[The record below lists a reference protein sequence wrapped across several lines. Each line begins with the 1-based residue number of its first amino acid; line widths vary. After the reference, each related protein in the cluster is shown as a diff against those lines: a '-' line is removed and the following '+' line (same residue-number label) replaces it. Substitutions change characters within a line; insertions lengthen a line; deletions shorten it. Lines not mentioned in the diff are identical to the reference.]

1 MNKMAHEVR
10 GDDGIWRWQW
20 YEGPTFGDRVAGVVK
35 CLAAVTLTAAALVG
49 AGKVAQAGYQKWNE
63 PAMSDEQMSEMTAA
77 TIDHIE
83 DQMDHFERNGSKKGP
98 DGMEYGKYEAT
109 NRTDNPDGTYQVD
122 SADLSA
128 FVPTSR
134 RGESR
139 IGLQA
144 KYSHLNYD
152 AGGSVANSDDN
163 QSITMTYT
171 FDLQNS
177 GVPVLHR
184 DVDTNKDGVVSPEE
198 ALAAVRKYGGT
209 VLAITMERD
218 QNGDG
223 VYEGEPTDDHA
234 NLYVNKKK
242 GVGGFCGGSITGHD
256 SGDEGVSHFYITLDT
271 VDGWIRE
278 AQPNDK

>member
-1 MNKMAHEVR
+1 M
-10 GDDGIWRWQW
+10 
-20 YEGPTFGDRVAGVVK
+20 
-35 CLAAVTLTAAALVG
+35 AAVTLTAAALVG

-83 DQMDHFERNGSKKGP
+83 DQMDHFERNGSKK
-98 DGMEYGKYEAT
+98 
-109 NRTDNPDGTYQVD
+109 
-122 SADLSA
+122 
-128 FVPTSR
+128 
-134 RGESR
+134 
-139 IGLQA
+139 
-144 KYSHLNYD
+144 
-152 AGGSVANSDDN
+152 
-163 QSITMTYT
+163 
-171 FDLQNS
+171 
-177 GVPVLHR
+177 
-184 DVDTNKDGVVSPEE
+184 
-198 ALAAVRKYGGT
+198 GT

-271 VDGWIRE
+271 VEGWIRE

>member
-1 MNKMAHEVR
+1 MR
-10 GDDGIWRWQW
+10 GKDGIYRWGW
-20 YEGPTFGDRVAGVVK
+20 YDDRPTIGDRVVGVAR
-35 CLAAVTLTAAALVG
+35 CLTAVALTAAALFGV
-49 AGKVAQAGYQKWNE
+49 GKVAQAGYQKWNE

-77 TIDHIE
+77 TIGHIE
-83 DQMDHFERNGSKKGP
+83 DQMNYFERNGSKKGP

-109 NRTDNPDGTYQVD
+109 NRTENPDGTYQVD
-122 SADLSA
+122 SSDLSA
-128 FVPTSR
+128 FVSTSR
-134 RGESR
+134 QNESR
-139 IGLQA
+139 IGFQA

-152 AGGSVANSDDN
+152 AGGSVANPDAN
-163 QSITMTYT
+163 QSVTMTYT
-171 FDLQNS
+171 FDLQNP
-177 GVPVLHR
+177 GAPVLHR

-256 SGDEGVSHFYITLDT
+256 SGNEGVSHFFITLDA
-271 VDGWIRE
+271 VESRIRE